1 MSITDFNCQC
11 GNQATTFMAGK
22 DWLNPMCQECMNQ
35 FVFVNLIDMPPI
47 SNEYRVNS
55 IRNIFNSYAKLEEMV
70 SEEDG

>member
-1 MSITDFNCQC
+1 
-11 GNQATTFMAGK
+11 MAGK